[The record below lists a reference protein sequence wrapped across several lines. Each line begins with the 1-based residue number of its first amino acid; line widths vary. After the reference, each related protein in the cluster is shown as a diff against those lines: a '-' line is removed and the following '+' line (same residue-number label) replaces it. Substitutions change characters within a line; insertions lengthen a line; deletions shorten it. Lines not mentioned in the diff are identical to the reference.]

1 MFSMTTTARALAILT
16 VTLSASFAVAQTAPT
31 TPAQPAAVVAAP
43 ALPEGQVSI
52 AVGNFKCKAAKCYSD
67 LGSGIADALTG
78 ALLNTGKFAVYE
90 RENTAEL
97 TEEAFF
103 NGGTA
108 FQGADVLIFGSITQ
122 YEPDAS
128 SGGISFLGISLGQ
141 KSSTIAIDLRIV
153 DAKTRRVIGAAQVQG
168 KAEGNNFSV
177 TGLLPVDI
185 GSKSSPQI
193 EAAISQMLNTAVQQL
208 MLKVPASYYKVQ

>member
-1 MFSMTTTARALAILT
+1 MSTLKNTARALAL
-16 VTLSASFAVAQTAPT
+16 VTFALSAPLVSAQTTAPA
-31 TPAQPAAVVAAP
+31 AQPAPVTAAP
-43 ALPEGQVSI
+43 ALPEGQVNI
-52 AVGNFKCKAAKCYSD
+52 AVGTFKCKAAKCYSD
-67 LGSGIADALTG
+67 LGSGISDALTG

-90 RENTAEL
+90 RENTTEL

-103 NGGTA
+103 GGGTE

-128 SGGISFLGISLGQ
+128 SGGISFLGISVGQ
-141 KSSTIAIDLRIV
+141 KSSTIAMDLRIV

-177 TGLLPVDI
+177 VGLLPVNV
-185 GSKSSPQI
+185 GTHSSPQI
-193 EAAISQMLNTAVQQL
+193 EAAISLMLNTAVQQL